1 MKITRHRLIVGHL
14 LIFFIVSKN
23 SVVQLV
29 QLVHCP
35 PGRASTGFAEPT
47 FAILCWF
54 SGFLLVHCLPEKIP
68 FKTCWFKTA
77 FVGSV
82 LVQNENKNLIK
93 Q

>member
-23 SVVQLV
+23 SVGSVGSV
-29 QLVHCP
+29 GSRP
-35 PGRASTGFAEPT
+35 PGRASSGFAEPT

-68 FKTCWFKTA
+68 FKM
-77 FVGSV
+77 
-82 LVQNENKNLIK
+82 LVQNGICWFSVGSE
-93 Q
+93 